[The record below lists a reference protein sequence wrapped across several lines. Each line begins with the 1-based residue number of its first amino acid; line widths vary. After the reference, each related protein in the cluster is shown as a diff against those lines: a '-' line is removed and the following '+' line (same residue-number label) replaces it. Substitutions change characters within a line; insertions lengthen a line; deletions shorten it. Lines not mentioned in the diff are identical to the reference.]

1 MSQNYVDPINRGPV
15 SAAGVAAGEGA
26 KGAARGFLGGLI
38 RGPVYGFLV
47 GAATVAIVAAIPTAL
62 VGLGALALG
71 ASVAGFATTAA
82 WVVGVPA
89 VIGGAVGML
98 GGTIAG
104 GPLGALFGGLR
115 GMGRGRDIVNHER
128 GAAQMLET
136 QQAIAQ
142 SQMATAQAL
151 QSQASRPV
159 IIQPASAPV
168 VAPGFTVTSP
178 AYQGQGV
185 NLASQTVAN
194 DVGGM
199 SHAQRVDASRAQTPA
214 ETARA

>member
-15 SAAGVAAGEGA
+15 GAAGVAAGEGA
-26 KGAARGFLGGLI
+26 KGAARGFFGGMI
-38 RGPVYGFLV
+38 RGPIYGFLAGAAMV
-47 GAATVAIVAAIPTAL
+47 GAAVAIPT
-62 VGLGALALG
+62 VIIGGLALALG
-71 ASVAGFATTAA
+71 ASL
-82 WVVGVPA
+82 PA
-89 VIGGAVGML
+89 VAIGAAVLPGLGGLVGAA

-128 GAAQMLET
+128 GAAQVLET

-142 SQMATAQAL
+142 SQMMTAQAL
-151 QSQASRPV
+151 QQQAARPV

-178 AYQGQGV
+178 AHQGQGV
-185 NLASQTVAN
+185 NLAQAVAN

-199 SHAQRVDASRAQTPA
+199 SHAQRVEAGRTQTSA
-214 ETARA
+214 EPARA